1 MESREW
7 QLLGIM
13 LSKLDQLHTYGIIGY
28 SYTDMDDFV
37 LTVEI
42 DLCSRTFSLLSENGD
57 NRKIKCETPEEFMRV
72 LRVCDQLLPPEDI
85 TYKELATQK
94 DK

>member
-1 MESREW
+1 M
-7 QLLGIM
+7 
-13 LSKLDQLHTYGIIGY
+13 KLKTLNAIDFFHTYDIIGY

-42 DLCSRTFSLLSENGD
+42 DMCSRTFSLLSENGD
-57 NRKIKCETPEEFMRV
+57 KRLIKCDTTDEFMRV
-72 LRVCDQLLPPEDI
+72 LRVCDQLLPPESI
-85 TYKELATQK
+85 IYKELITQK

>member
-1 MESREW
+1 
-7 QLLGIM
+7 L
-13 LSKLDQLHTYGIIGY
+13 KLDNLHTYDIIGY

-42 DLCSRTFSLLSENGD
+42 DVCSRSFILLSENGEE
-57 NRKIKCETPEEFMRV
+57 RLIICETIDEFMRV
-72 LRVCDQLLPPEDI
+72 LRVCDQLLPPDAI
-85 TYKELATQK
+85 IYKELATQK

>member
-1 MESREW
+1 V
-7 QLLGIM
+7 
-13 LSKLDQLHTYGIIGY
+13 KLKTLNAIDFFHTYDIIGY

-42 DLCSRTFSLLSENGD
+42 DMCSRTFSLLSENGD
-57 NRKIKCETPEEFMRV
+57 KRLIKCDTTDEFMRV
-72 LRVCDQLLPPEDI
+72 LRVCDQLLPPESI
-85 TYKELATQK
+85 IYKELVTQK

>member
-1 MESREW
+1 MESREL
-7 QLLGIM
+7 QLHGTM
-13 LSKLDQLHTYGIIGY
+13 LSKLDHLHTYDIIGY

-42 DLCSRTFSLLSENGD
+42 DMCSRTFSLLSENGD
-57 NRKIKCETPEEFMRV
+57 KRLIKCDTTDEFMRV
-72 LRVCDQLLPPEDI
+72 LRVCDQLLPPESI
-85 TYKELATQK
+85 IYKELVTQK

>member
-1 MESREW
+1 M
-7 QLLGIM
+7 
-13 LSKLDQLHTYGIIGY
+13 KLKTLNAIDFFHTYDIIGY

-42 DLCSRTFSLLSENGD
+42 DMCSRTFSLLSENGD
-57 NRKIKCETPEEFMRV
+57 KRLIKCDTTDEFMRV
-72 LRVCDQLLPPEDI
+72 LRVCDQLLPPESI
-85 TYKELATQK
+85 IYKELTTQK